1 MSSFR
6 FVISDSK
13 EVAQT
18 QWYDEV
24 PPGNN
29 QVGNAAL
36 MMDKLRA
43 ANPDAL
49 IYVQH
54 DNAEAK
60 DLNAKT
66 E

>member
-1 MSSFR
+1 
-6 FVISDSK
+6 
-13 EVAQT
+13 
-18 QWYDEV
+18 
-24 PPGNN
+24 
-29 QVGNAAL
+29 

-54 DNAEAK
+54 YNAEAK